1 MNLIDNSSNYAE
13 IINNLQ
19 QIQDN
24 ETHNQNE
31 LISEINKIKT
41 INYRVAQ
48 KFEEISMILKEQQ

>member
-31 LISEINKIKT
+31 LMSEINKLKT

-48 KFEEISMILKEQQ
+48 MFEEISMILKEQK

>member
-31 LISEINKIKT
+31 LMSEINRIKS

-48 KFEEISMILKEQQ
+48 KFEEISMILKEQ

>member
-1 MNLIDNSSNYAE
+1 MNLIDNSNNYAE

-19 QIQDN
+19 QIQNN

-31 LISEINKIKT
+31 LISEISKIKT

>member
-1 MNLIDNSSNYAE
+1 MNLIDNSNNYAE

-31 LISEINKIKT
+31 LMSEINRMKT

>member
-1 MNLIDNSSNYAE
+1 MNLIDNSNNYAE

-31 LISEINKIKT
+31 LMSEINRIKS

-48 KFEEISMILKEQQ
+48 KFEEISMILKEQ

>member
-1 MNLIDNSSNYAE
+1 MNLIDNSNNYAE
-13 IINNLQ
+13 IINNLP

-31 LISEINKIKT
+31 LMSEINRMKT

>member
-31 LISEINKIKT
+31 LMGEINRMKT

>member
-1 MNLIDNSSNYAE
+1 MSLIDNSNNYAE

-19 QIQDN
+19 QIQNN

-31 LISEINKIKT
+31 LMSEINRIKT

>member
-1 MNLIDNSSNYAE
+1 MNLMDNSNNYAE

-31 LISEINKIKT
+31 LISEINRIKT

-48 KFEEISMILKEQQ
+48 KFEKISMILKEQQ

>member
-19 QIQDN
+19 RIQDN
-24 ETHNQNE
+24 ETNNQNE
-31 LISEINKIKT
+31 LIGEINRIKN

>member
-1 MNLIDNSSNYAE
+1 MNLIDNSSNYTE

-19 QIQDN
+19 QIQNN

-31 LISEINKIKT
+31 LMGEINKLKS

>member
-1 MNLIDNSSNYAE
+1 MNLIDNNSNYAE

-19 QIQDN
+19 QIQNN

-31 LISEINKIKT
+31 LMGEINRIKS

-48 KFEEISMILKEQQ
+48 KFEEISIILKEQ